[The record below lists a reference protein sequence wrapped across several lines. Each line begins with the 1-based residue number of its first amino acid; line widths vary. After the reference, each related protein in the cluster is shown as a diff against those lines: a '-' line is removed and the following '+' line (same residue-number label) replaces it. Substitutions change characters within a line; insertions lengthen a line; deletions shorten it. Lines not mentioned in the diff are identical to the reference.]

1 MNSKVIVSRM
11 GMYCPFTFF
20 TIVYSVRS
28 IINADNSNIDTTRS
42 FPGYSQNGIEYTTS
56 DME

>member
-1 MNSKVIVSRM
+1 M

>member
-1 MNSKVIVSRM
+1 M
-11 GMYCPFTFF
+11 GMCCPFAFF
-20 TIVYSVRS
+20 TIVYRVRS
-28 IINADNSNIDTTRS
+28 IINADYSNIDTIRS